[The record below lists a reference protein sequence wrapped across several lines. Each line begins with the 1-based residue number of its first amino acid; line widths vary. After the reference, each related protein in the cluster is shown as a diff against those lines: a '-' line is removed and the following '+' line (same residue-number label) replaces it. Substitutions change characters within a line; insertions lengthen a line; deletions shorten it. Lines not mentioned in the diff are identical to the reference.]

1 MNSGLLVL
9 GAGRSSRYLLKQLSE
24 FCHQTQRPLVV
35 CDASEQELIKH
46 AADLKADFRVMNVAN
61 TAELEP
67 FVAGME
73 MVVSLLPPAMH
84 PAIAELCLK
93 HKAHF
98 ASASY
103 VSDAMRNLNEA
114 AVQSGL
120 VFLNELGLDPGIDH
134 LSAMRAMDEIR
145 AGGGKITS
153 FESYC
158 GGLVTENDCAGNPW
172 KYKFSWN
179 PRNVVLAGQ
188 GGNSIFRV
196 NHQLRSIPWH
206 RLFAEANLL
215 KIPGLGDFDAY
226 ANRDS
231 LSYSSIYGLSDVP
244 TLLRGTLRRKDYC
257 KNWHVLVS
265 LGFTDAQSS
274 LPPDVNTIHD
284 LTCALT
290 GKARQQR
297 FSDWLIAN
305 RWIDE
310 SHREW
315 FDYLELESDKPLAKQ
330 AGNAAEMLES
340 VLLDRW
346 RLLPEDRDEVVM
358 YHRIGFVKN
367 GRSQIL
373 HSVMSVSGVD
383 EMHTAMAKTV
393 GLPLAFGV
401 ELVLSGSC
409 PENGVVVP
417 VSRYWYSYILP
428 RLEKMGVY
436 FQEQTE
442 FCG

>member
-1 MNSGLLVL
+1 MNSGMLVL
-9 GAGRSSRYLLKQLSE
+9 GAGRSSRYLLKQLSA
-24 FCHQTQRPLVV
+24 FCHETQRPLVV
-35 CDASEQELIKH
+35 CDASEQELKKH
-46 AADLKADFRVMNVAN
+46 AADLHADCRVMNVAN
-61 TAELEP
+61 TAELES
-67 FVAGME
+67 FVAGKE

-84 PAIAELCLK
+84 PAVAELCLK

-134 LSAMRAMDEIR
+134 LSAMKAMDEIR
-145 AGGGKITS
+145 AGGGEITS

-158 GGLVTENDCAGNPW
+158 GGLVAENDCAANPW

-196 NHQLRSIPWH
+196 NHQLRCIPWH

-231 LSYSSIYGLSDVP
+231 LSYSSLYGLRDVP
-244 TLLRGTLRRKDYC
+244 TLLRGTLRRKEYC
-257 KNWHVLVS
+257 KNWQVLVA
-265 LGFTDAQSS
+265 LGFTDAQAS
-274 LPPDVNTIHD
+274 LPLDINTIHD

-290 GKARQQR
+290 GKSREQR
-297 FSDWLIAN
+297 FSDWLIEN
-305 RWIDE
+305 RWIDKT
-310 SHREW
+310 HRAW
-315 FDYLELESDKPLAKQ
+315 FDYLELESNKPLAKQ
-330 AGNAAEMLES
+330 AANASEMLEL

-346 RLLPEDRDEVVM
+346 RLLPGDHDEVVM

-373 HSVMSVSGVD
+373 HSVMSVTGED
-383 EMHTAMAKTV
+383 EIHTAMAKTV
-393 GLPLAFGV
+393 GLPLALGV
-401 ELVLSGSC
+401 ELVLTGSC
-409 PENGVVVP
+409 PEKGVVVP
-417 VSRYWYSYILP
+417 VSRYWYNEILP
-428 RLEKMGVY
+428 RLEKMGIRFV
-436 FQEQTE
+436 EQTE
-442 FCG
+442 FCR